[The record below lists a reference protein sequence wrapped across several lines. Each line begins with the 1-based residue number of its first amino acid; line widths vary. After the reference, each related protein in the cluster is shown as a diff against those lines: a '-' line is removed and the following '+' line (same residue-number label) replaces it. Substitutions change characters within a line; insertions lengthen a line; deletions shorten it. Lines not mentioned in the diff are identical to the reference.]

1 MRVQELA
8 TGRVD
13 TRCRIMKLRS
23 RRDKWVVNDL
33 RRSHSLVAA
42 VALLLLGF
50 QSVCSPRLLAATKQ
64 GMRSFDIGN
73 QWAGAQGSYSLAGAN
88 RAKYA
93 HSELGVG
100 GSVRFLKMTAKA
112 VEFSATVENNN
123 GTKTAVYRL
132 DVAGVTVD
140 SGRKSATYKWSK
152 PVAKTLVQGSVPVM
166 LGPVPVT
173 LRGSVGGGASI
184 GYSLGLSAS
193 GASLDG
199 SASTWMTGSASAG
212 LGVPLLNLALRSD
225 LQLGTTTLQ
234 AGVQVTPSVLSGRAD
249 LVFDPV
255 KIDLGLAVQSGGKVL
270 YRQDLA
276 SYSASSKNT
285 NLVRF

>member
-1 MRVQELA
+1 
-8 TGRVD
+8 
-13 TRCRIMKLRS
+13 MK
-23 RRDKWVVNDL
+23 VFFGC
-33 RRSHSLVAA
+33 
-42 VALLLLGF
+42 ALLLVSSTAFAGDPVISLQAGIDKYG
-50 QSVCSPRLLAATKQ
+50 SGGGAA
-64 GMRSFDIGN
+64 I
-73 QWAGAQGSYSLAGAN
+73 
-88 RAKYA
+88 
-93 HSELGVG
+93 
-100 GSVRFLKMTAKA
+100 
-112 VEFSATVENNN
+112 
-123 GTKTAVYRL
+123 
-132 DVAGVTVD
+132 
-140 SGRKSATYKWSK
+140 
-152 PVAKTLVQGSVPVM
+152 
-166 LGPVPVT
+166 
-173 LRGSVGGGASI
+173 GGGASI